1 VVLDGDRIDEA
12 ATTSLRSAQRTH
24 PAGRHSADAQFD
36 FGDARREHERRWPQ
50 ALQDQFIAM
59 LMSLPAPYR
68 AYVRRTLYPKI
79 DALAA
84 ERPVTADDL
93 EKLLQTLRG
102 AIALK

>member
-1 VVLDGDRIDEA
+1 
-12 ATTSLRSAQRTH
+12 
-24 PAGRHSADAQFD
+24 
-36 FGDARREHERRWPQ
+36 
-50 ALQDQFIAM
+50 
-59 LMSLPAPYR
+59 MSLPAPYR